1 VPAEAVRRA
10 ARYTAAADV
19 TMDDPSSPPP
29 PSIGTTRLEKGG
41 TPPTV
46 DRARVV
52 DDAFAVHRIN
62 LSWLVRLRWAAI
74 LGQAVVIAEVHW
86 QLAMALPLGS
96 LGMILGVELLANL
109 GFEIWLRQGARVS
122 ERIVAGAL
130 AFDVTCFTGLLYFTG
145 GPLNPFSFLYLVHIA
160 LAALVLRPRW
170 TWTLVLLCI
179 AANAALFVRYVP
191 LPMDHSM
198 MMHGHDM
205 QGMHDMPGMD
215 MSGMHHGGEPLNM
228 HLRGMWV
235 AFAVAAAFI
244 VYFINRV
251 TRALS
256 NREAELARARENA
269 ARSEKL
275 ASMATLAAGAAHEL
289 ATPLSTIAVVARELE
304 RATDTAAITTDARL
318 IREQVERCRDILGQM
333 AGGAG
338 VAPGEMAEDTRVG
351 ELVRLALDGLPGRER
366 VDLSLDAAVSN
377 ASVLVPPRAL
387 SQALRNVLKN
397 GLDATPGET
406 PVCLRITAD
415 GEGCVLTVIDTGS
428 GMSDE
433 VLAHSTEPFFT
444 TKAPGRGM
452 GLGLFLARSV
462 VGLLGGTLSIESK
475 LGEGTRVAMTLP
487 SQNPLHHRGPAAP
500 HPTAARAAAKLR
512 A

>member
-1 VPAEAVRRA
+1 
-10 ARYTAAADV
+10 
-19 TMDDPSSPPP
+19 MDD
-29 PSIGTTRLEKGG
+29 
-41 TPPTV
+41 
-46 DRARVV
+46 AY
-52 DDAFAVHRIN
+52 AVHRIN

-74 LGQAVVIAEVHW
+74 FGQSVVIAEVHW
-86 QLAMALPLGS
+86 QLAMALPLAS
-96 LGMILGVELLANL
+96 LGAILGVELLANL
-109 GFEIWLRQGARVS
+109 AFELWLRRNARVS
-122 ERIVAGAL
+122 ERVVAAAL

-170 TWTLVLLCI
+170 TWTLVLLCV

-198 MMHGHDM
+198 MMHGHA
-205 QGMHDMPGMD
+205 MHDMSGMDMHGMDMSGMD

-256 NREAELARARENA
+256 HRESELARARDIA

-304 RATDTAAITTDARL
+304 RVTETTAVTTDAKL
-318 IREQVERCRDILGQM
+318 IREQVERCRDILAQM

-338 VAPGEMAEDTRVG
+338 VSPGEMAEKTGV
-351 ELVRLALDGLPGRER
+351 EHLVALALDGLPGKER
-366 VDLSLDAAVSN
+366 VVLDLDA
-377 ASVLVPPRAL
+377 SVTGKALLVPPRAL
-387 SQALRNVLKN
+387 SQAIRNVLKN
-397 GLDATPGET
+397 GLDASAAGAT
-406 PVCLRITAD
+406 VLLRI
-415 GEGCVLTVIDTGS
+415 EGRRHAFVFTVVDTGS
-428 GMSDE
+428 GMSEE
-433 VLAHSTEPFFT
+433 VLAQATEPFFT

-462 VGLLGGTLSIESK
+462 VGLLGGTLGIESK
-475 LGEGTRVAMTLP
+475 LGSGTRVALTLP
-487 SQNPLHHRGPAAP
+487 VENPLHLHEHAVDQPA
-500 HPTAARAAAKLR
+500 
-512 A
+512 

>member
-1 VPAEAVRRA
+1 MDDLSTLPEQSARPPLA
-10 ARYTAAADV
+10 AR
-19 TMDDPSSPPP
+19 
-29 PSIGTTRLEKGG
+29 
-41 TPPTV
+41 TPPKQSV
-46 DRARVV
+46 AGDRV
-52 DDAFAVHRIN
+52 DDASAVQRIN

-74 LGQAVVIAEVHW
+74 LGQALVITEVHFH
-86 QLAMALPLGS
+86 LSIALPLAS
-96 LGMILGVELLANL
+96 LGAILAVELLANL
-109 GFEIWLRQGARVS
+109 AFELWFRRNARVS
-122 ERIVAGAL
+122 EPVVAGAL

-179 AANAALFVRYVP
+179 AANAALFVRSVP
-191 LPMDHSM
+191 LPMHHSM
-198 MMHGHDM
+198 HGQLMH
-205 QGMHDMPGMD
+205 
-215 MSGMHHGGEPLNM
+215 GMHHEGEPLDM

-251 TRALS
+251 TRALAH
-256 NREAELARARENA
+256 RESELGRAREIA

-304 RATDTAAITTDARL
+304 RATSTSGVAVDAKL

-338 VAPGEMAEDTRVG
+338 VNPGEMAEETPLG
-351 ELVRLALDGLPGRER
+351 ELATLALDGLPGKER
-366 VDLSLDAAVSN
+366 VSVELDPSLSSRTL
-377 ASVLVPPRAL
+377 LVPPRAL

-397 GLDATPGET
+397 GLDASAPEAS
-406 PVCLRITAD
+406 VLLRITPDSEAYVFT
-415 GEGCVLTVIDTGS
+415 VLDTGS
-428 GMSDE
+428 GMTEE
-433 VLAHSTEPFFT
+433 VMARATEPFFT

-462 VGLLGGTLSIESK
+462 VGLLGGTLVIASRP
-475 LGEGTRVAMTLP
+475 GEGTRVSLTLP
-487 SQNPLHHRGPAAP
+487 MQNPLLPRPLDA
-500 HPTAARAAAKLR
+500 
-512 A
+512 